1 MTDRDID
8 SETSLKAEKIALVR
22 ARFDR
27 YRQSRALG
35 PRLPEV
41 RDADQEREAPS
52 PRRR

>member
-8 SETSLKAEKIALVR
+8 SEPSLKAEKIALVR
-22 ARFDR
+22 ARFER

-35 PRLPEV
+35 PRLPEA
-41 RDADQEREAPS
+41 RDEDLDRDAPS